1 MEAAVEG
8 TKIKFGTRGAPEG
21 MQKDA
26 RDLPFWHAGMGN
38 EAGYS
43 LIFCFKIEKRCF
55 QFDLPGIGIMVETF
69 ETSY

>member
-26 RDLPFWHAGMGN
+26 RDLPFGTQEW
-38 EAGYS
+38 
-43 LIFCFKIEKRCF
+43 
-55 QFDLPGIGIMVETF
+55 ETKPDIAWF
-69 ETSY
+69 FVLKWKKGVFSSIYLG

>member
-26 RDLPFWHAGMGN
+26 RDLPFGTQEW
-38 EAGYS
+38 ETKPGYS
-43 LIFCFKIEKRCF
+43 LIFCFKMEKRCF

>member
-26 RDLPFWHAGMGN
+26 RDLPFGTQEW
-38 EAGYS
+38 
-43 LIFCFKIEKRCF
+43 
-55 QFDLPGIGIMVETF
+55 ETKPDIA
-69 ETSY
+69 